1 MKNNIQLV
9 KFVKTKIGT
18 NYVYGMKGKVMTD
31 FDFKLL
37 ITTYPNIIPESDK
50 HKINTICVD
59 CSGLISWYTGK
70 VISSSQFKNQAKKVN
85 DISTIHNAPIGVA
98 VWRPGHIG
106 VYIGNNEIIEA
117 RGHKYGVVKTNIKN
131 RNFTHW
137 FEIKDIVYEQK
148 TTKKYNSIV
157 DYLESK
163 SIDSSFQNRKK
174 IAYANGIYNYTGTY
188 EQNINLLK
196 ILQNKMMEKN

>member
-9 KFVKTKIGT
+9 NFVKTKIGT
-18 NYVYGMKGKVMTD
+18 NYVYGMKGKVMTA

-37 ITTYPNIIPESDK
+37 RVTYPNIIPESDK
-50 HKINTICVD
+50 LKINTICVD
-59 CSGLISWYTGK
+59 CSGLISWYTGN

-85 DISTIHNAPIGVA
+85 DISTINKAPIGVA
-98 VWRPGHIG
+98 VWRQGHIG

-157 DYLESK
+157 DYLESN

-174 IAYANGIYNYTGTY
+174 IAYDNGIYNYTGTY

-196 ILQNKMMEKN
+196 ILQNKLMEKN